1 MQKKSEGGK
10 ITIAELVAILVCQLG
25 IDAHYVMDIM
35 TIYEAELYME
45 HSYLSSKENWEQ
57 TRLQLLVSA
66 QANSKKRLKLQDIL
80 KFPWDG
86 NGEKKSID
94 KKDIERLESKAKEIE
109 KQWQKQI

>member
-1 MQKKSEGGK
+1 
-10 ITIAELVAILVCQLG
+10 
-25 IDAHYVMDIM
+25 MDIM
-35 TIYEAELYME
+35 PIYEAELYLE

-86 NGEKKSID
+86 KKEKIAID

-109 KQWQKQI
+109 KQWQKLT

>member
-1 MQKKSEGGK
+1 
-10 ITIAELVAILVCQLG
+10 
-25 IDAHYVMDIM
+25 MDIM
-35 TIYEAELYME
+35 PIYEAELYLE

-86 NGEKKSID
+86 KKEKTSIE
-94 KKDIERLESKAKEIE
+94 KKDIERLEAKAKEIE
-109 KQWQKQI
+109 KQWQKLT

>member
-1 MQKKSEGGK
+1 
-10 ITIAELVAILVCQLG
+10 
-25 IDAHYVMDIM
+25 MDIM
-35 TIYEAELYME
+35 TIYEAELYLE

-109 KQWQKQI
+109 KQWQKLT

>member
-1 MQKKSEGGK
+1 
-10 ITIAELVAILVCQLG
+10 
-25 IDAHYVMDIM
+25 MDIM
-35 TIYEAELYME
+35 PIYEAELYLE
-45 HSYLSSKENWEQ
+45 NSYLSSKENWEQ

-86 NGEKKSID
+86 KSDKKSID
-94 KKDIERLESKAKEIE
+94 KNGIERLEAKAKEIE

>member
-1 MQKKSEGGK
+1 
-10 ITIAELVAILVCQLG
+10 
-25 IDAHYVMDIM
+25 MDIM
-35 TIYEAELYME
+35 PIYEAELYME
-45 HSYLSSKENWEQ
+45 NAYLSSKENWEQ

-86 NGEKKSID
+86 KKEIAID

-109 KQWQKQI
+109 KQWQKLT

>member
-1 MQKKSEGGK
+1 
-10 ITIAELVAILVCQLG
+10 
-25 IDAHYVMDIM
+25 MDIM
-35 TIYEAELYME
+35 PIYEAELYME

-86 NGEKKSID
+86 KSEKKSID
-94 KKDIERLESKAKEIE
+94 KKDIERLEAKAKEIE
-109 KQWQKQI
+109 KQWQKLT

>member
-1 MQKKSEGGK
+1 
-10 ITIAELVAILVCQLG
+10 
-25 IDAHYVMDIM
+25 MDIM
-35 TIYEAELYME
+35 PIYEAELYLE

-86 NGEKKSID
+86 KGGKNAIE
-94 KKDIERLESKAKEIE
+94 KKDIERLEAKAKEIE
-109 KQWQKQI
+109 KQWQKLT

>member
-1 MQKKSEGGK
+1 
-10 ITIAELVAILVCQLG
+10 
-25 IDAHYVMDIM
+25 MDIM
-35 TIYEAELYME
+35 PIYEAELYME
-45 HSYLSSKENWEQ
+45 NSYLSSKENWEQ

-94 KKDIERLESKAKEIE
+94 KKDIERLEAKAKEIE
-109 KQWQKQI
+109 KQWQKLT

>member
-1 MQKKSEGGK
+1 
-10 ITIAELVAILVCQLG
+10 
-25 IDAHYVMDIM
+25 MDIM
-35 TIYEAELYME
+35 PIYEAELYLE

-86 NGEKKSID
+86 NKGKIAID
-94 KKDIERLESKAKEIE
+94 KKDIERLEAKAKEIE